1 MSTITLSNQN
11 SEETTSFNYGSCG
24 ISRVYLNGL
33 KEGELLVSDDPFYIQ
48 NTNGV
53 LAGIDQRFTTFNLVK
68 DEKVMTTI
76 QLNWRSNCVETS
88 SELLSVNNI
97 ITSKPWLESI
107 GIPTLL
113 AILSVSFIYLIKR
126 LRK

>member
-1 MSTITLSNQN
+1 MSTITLTNQN

-24 ISRVYLNGL
+24 VSRVYINGL
-33 KEGELLVSDDPFYIQ
+33 KEGELLVSEDPFYIQ

-53 LAGIDQRFTTFNLVK
+53 LAGIDQRFTSFKLVK
-68 DEKVMTTI
+68 DEKVINTI
-76 QLNWRSNCVETS
+76 QLNWKNNCVETT
-88 SELLSVNNI
+88 SELLSINNI
-97 ITSKPWLESI
+97 ISPKPWLDGI

-113 AILSVSFIYLIKR
+113 VILSVSFIYLIKR